1 MLTEDMPEDNDRLY
15 THINGLKIDNE
26 PRQQFLYKMKQ
37 IIGVR
42 LCDIIITST
51 MIAPHNSIATAITIA
66 NTSPEPALGP
76 VDQKCLQN

>member
-1 MLTEDMPEDNDRLY
+1 MIMITTATISLQ
-15 THINGLKIDNE
+15 NE
-26 PRQQFLYKMKQ
+26 AD
-37 IIGVR
+37 IIGMR

-51 MIAPHNSIATAITIA
+51 MIAAHNSIATAITIA